1 MRTIITKSGTTGVA
15 VPYPWLLERG
25 VKKEWGNGE
34 KKLRAIRKVSKE
46 RKNNN
51 QQSTYM
57 CRVATRHSSNNNK
70 NQPVYGAETKEQPPH
85 CRTKINFLPPGKKEN
100 KQAWPGPQQ
109 FLFSVIS
116 RQCKNR
122 WATTGS
128 PLAGSPNNQPVHRA
142 KRKVL

>member
-1 MRTIITKSGTTGVA
+1 M
-15 VPYPWLLERG
+15 PYPWLLERG

-70 NQPVYGAETKEQPPH
+70 NQPAYGAETKEQLPY

-116 RQCKNR
+116 RQRKNR
-122 WATTGS
+122 QATTGS
-128 PLAGSPNNQPVHRA
+128 PLVALTINLYAEQKGKYCSHPSAQRSGMA
-142 KRKVL
+142 KE